1 MKLKQVN
8 KCRECLYYHD
18 KNNTCQSK
26 NVQLMDMD
34 MLTGRINGFANHI
47 KENINNENIS
57 GT

>member
-1 MKLKQVN
+1 
-8 KCRECLYYHD
+8 
-18 KNNTCQSK
+18 
-26 NVQLMDMD
+26 MDMD

>member
-26 NVQLMDMD
+26 KYSTYGYGYVNWWDQLFCKPYK
-34 MLTGRINGFANHI
+34 G
-47 KENINNENIS
+47 ENK
-57 GT
+57 